1 MTYTLVSCFEGL
13 ILAYKINVKLGTATC
28 QVVITKIGR
37 TQVAVVDCPGFN
49 DTCKSDVEVLAEI
62 AKVLSTQYL
71 IEQKL
76 QLRGILWLHDIT
88 KTRMHGSDM
97 KTLDLFYRLIGKP
110 AFKHAVL
117 VSTMWNQVK
126 AEFEDAAYD
135 KEAQL
140 TDDFWREMILGGSYA
155 QRFLGTRA
163 SAEGIISQ
171 LVGSREPVVLQ
182 IQRELVDRDMRLSA
196 TAAGSVLALG
206 VEEDLET
213 MEDRVERS
221 EGRLENEP
229 NSTTR
234 RRLER
239 DLNKAREERDKV
251 HSAKEELDA
260 RIGSEVK
267 SKMSRKLS
275 STWQENIRTICTV
288 VGVSVSIVGTILPA
302 AGVGCIVM

>member
-1 MTYTLVSCFEGL
+1 M
-13 ILAYKINVKLGTATC
+13 
-28 QVVITKIGR
+28 
-37 TQVAVVDCPGFN
+37 AVVDCPGFN
-49 DTCKSDVEVLAEI
+49 DTCKSDAEVLAEI

-71 IEQKL
+71 MEQKL
-76 QLRGILWLHDIT
+76 QLRGILWLQDIT

-97 KTLDLFYRLIGKP
+97 KTLDLFCRLIGE
-110 AFKHAVL
+110 AALKHVVL

-140 TDDFWREMILGGSYA
+140 TNDFWREMIVGGSYT

-206 VEEDLET
+206 VEEDLEIK
-213 MEDRVERS
+213 ENRLERS
-221 EGRLENEP
+221 EARLENES
-229 NSTTR
+229 NRTTR

-239 DLNKAREERDKV
+239 DLKTVREERDKIQG
-251 HSAKEELDA
+251 AKEKLEE

-267 SKMSRKLS
+267 NEIRGKLS
-275 STWQENIRTICTV
+275 STWHETTRTICSV
-288 VGVSVSIVGTILPA
+288 AGVSISIVGAILPA
-302 AGVGCIVM
+302 AGVACLVM